1 MTKTKTISLL
11 LTALLCVNAL
21 HAQQKWCQ
29 YGLKV
34 GTSFPTNRNYSVD
47 GDLLQALSTA
57 DFGLFFRAGKF
68 VYGEVG
74 IGYTFLKG
82 NYGMQA
88 GNGDYLFNG
97 VYVATHHLQIPVK
110 LVGNIPMGR
119 ASAFL
124 PHAGI
129 VYQPLLKVTAN
140 SIGFSK
146 STLACNP
153 VLLAAGF
160 DLKFGPIVLGTSY
173 RYSLHTFFQNKAG
186 KHPQYINICAGI
198 QL

>member
-1 MTKTKTISLL
+1 MTRTKTFLL
-11 LTALLCVNAL
+11 LIVAVLSVNIL

-34 GTSFPTNRNYSVD
+34 GTSFPSNRNYSVD

-74 IGYTFLKG
+74 IGYIFLKG
-82 NYGMQA
+82 NYGMQDE
-88 GNGDYLFNG
+88 NGGYLFNG
-97 VYVATHHLQIPVK
+97 IYVATHHLQIPVK
-110 LVGNIPMGR
+110 IVGNIPMGS

-129 VYQPLLKVTAN
+129 IYQPLLKVTDN
-140 SIGFSK
+140 SINFTK
-146 STLACNP
+146 KTLSCNP
-153 VLLAAGF
+153 VLLTAGF
-160 DLKFGPIVLGTSY
+160 DLKFGPIVLGASY
-173 RYSLHTFFQNKAG
+173 RYSLQTFFQNKVG

>member
-1 MTKTKTISLL
+1 MSKTKTIILL
-11 LTALLCVNAL
+11 LVAVLSVNLLQ
-21 HAQQKWCQ
+21 AQQKWCQ
-29 YGLKV
+29 YGIKV

-47 GDLLQALSTA
+47 GDVLQALSTA

-74 IGYTFLKG
+74 FGYTFLKG
-82 NYGMQA
+82 NYGMRLE
-88 GNGDYLFNG
+88 NGDTLFNG
-97 VYVATHHLQIPVK
+97 RYVATHHLQIPVK

-129 VYQPLLKVTAN
+129 IWQPLLKVTQN
-140 SIGFSK
+140 SIGYSK
-146 STLACNP
+146 NTLTCNP
-153 VLLAAGF
+153 VLLTAGF

-198 QL
+198 QF

>member
-1 MTKTKTISLL
+1 MTKKKTIMLFM
-11 LTALLCVNAL
+11 AAVLCVNAL

-57 DFGLFFRAGKF
+57 DFGLFFRAGQF

-82 NYGMQA
+82 NYGKQA

-97 VYVATHHLQIPVK
+97 IYVATHHLQIPVK
-110 LVGNIPMGR
+110 LVGNIPVGR
-119 ASAFL
+119 SSAFL

-129 VYQPLLKVTAN
+129 IYQPLLKVSEN

-146 STLACNP
+146 STLSCNP
-153 VLLAAGF
+153 VLLTAGL
-160 DLKFGPIVLGTSY
+160 DLRFGPIVLGASY
-173 RYSLHTFFQNKAG
+173 RYSLHTFFQNKEG
-186 KHPQYINICAGI
+186 KHPRYINICAGI

>member
-1 MTKTKTISLL
+1 MTETKTIPLL
-11 LTALLCVNAL
+11 LAALLCVNAL

-153 VLLAAGF
+153 LLLAAGF

-173 RYSLHTFFQNKAG
+173 RYSLQTFFQNKAG